1 MVVYAKIAKNG
12 YDKIYRVYST
22 GRACANRACV
32 HQDGTSDIRLVCLR
46 YDLHHALPFRF
57 ASSHFIIDQLN
68 VQLSLLS

>member
-32 HQDGTSDIRLVCLR
+32 NQDGT
-46 YDLHHALPFRF
+46 
-57 ASSHFIIDQLN
+57 
-68 VQLSLLS
+68 